1 MRYSTEAKDRLYVIG
16 YRFLSFAKNI
26 DKNSGNKYSQTFL
39 GSAKKSAKDAT
50 GDFTGNKIADKIIK
64 ASSQNSDN
72 TELNKEIAKERF
84 ISPEIYIQK
93 EDSKLV
99 ITKINII
106 IS

>member
-1 MRYSTEAKDRLYVIG
+1 MLHIMLLAFNVTYVSKK
-16 YRFLSFAKNI
+16 LHSKNNLKEV
-26 DKNSGNKYSQTFL
+26 KNKM
-39 GSAKKSAKDAT
+39 
-50 GDFTGNKIADKIIK
+50 
-64 ASSQNSDN
+64 
-72 TELNKEIAKERF
+72 EIAKERF